1 MLLHLQDELQELE
14 EELESFDDWE
24 FSSGDKKRLKNRRI
38 DYGRPNAPRKALLIR
53 IGAKLA
59 EYGEICPTT
68 LDESADPFL
77 DEALLRLQKKQDIR
91 RATKRNQNSLYNAI
105 KADGNIASGEALWIH
120 HRDDLLAIAKDA
132 EHGWF
137 NGVLEDT
144 LRMLSSKVTLVRIFP
159 SVLIPHSPSQAQI
172 A

>member
-1 MLLHLQDELQELE
+1 M
-14 EELESFDDWE
+14 
-24 FSSGDKKRLKNRRI
+24 R
-38 DYGRPNAPRKALLIR
+38 
-53 IGAKLA
+53 
-59 EYGEICPTT
+59 PTT
-68 LDESADPFL
+68 LDKSADPFL

-159 SVLIPHSPSQAQI
+159 SVLIPHSPSQTQI